1 MPVLKDK
8 IPGGKAD
15 GKDLSEYSQNQLLKG
30 VLVEFEH
37 TNDVGTALEIATDH
51 LEEFPDYYDALEKM
65 EENLKISAEINLET
79 GEGLVDVLESEI
91 LQYAPPELV
100 QQLREEYGDLNKLSQ
115 EEIIDLL
122 DDLLDRSLQGS
133 VNVFNRVYKRP
144 STKF

>member
-1 MPVLKDK
+1 MPVLTDK

-15 GKDLSEYSQNQLLKG
+15 GKDLSKYDQKQLLKG
-30 VLVEFEH
+30 ILVEFEH
-37 TNDVGTALEIATDH
+37 TDDVETALEIATDH
-51 LEEFPDYYDALEKM
+51 LEEFSDYYDGLEQM
-65 EENLKISAEINLET
+65 EEKLKISAEINLET

-122 DDLLDRSLQGS
+122 DGLLDRSLQSS
-133 VNVFNRVYKRP
+133 VNVFNRVYNKP